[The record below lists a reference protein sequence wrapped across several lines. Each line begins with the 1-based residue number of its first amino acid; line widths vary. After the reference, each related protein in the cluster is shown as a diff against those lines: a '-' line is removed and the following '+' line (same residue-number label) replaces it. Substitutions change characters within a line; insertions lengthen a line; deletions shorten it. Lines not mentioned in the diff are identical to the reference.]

1 MKHQVKSALDALDMA
16 IDEAF
21 DKAAPYLRDLSH
33 SDLKRVIHAIEEG
46 HVNKQLIPWI
56 NDIAE
61 DNMTEED
68 IQDIKDAH
76 LEDSWR
82 NE

>member
-1 MKHQVKSALDALDMA
+1 MKLSIQSALEALDRA

-33 SDLKRVIHAIEEG
+33 SDLNRVIHEIEEG
-46 HVNKQLIPWI
+46 YVNKQLIIWI
-56 NDIAE
+56 KDIAE
-61 DNMTEED
+61 DNITEED

>member
-1 MKHQVKSALDALDMA
+1 MKLSIQSALEALDRA

-33 SDLKRVIHAIEEG
+33 SELKRVIHEIEEG
-46 HVNKQLIPWI
+46 HVNKQLILWI

>member
-1 MKHQVKSALDALDMA
+1 MKLSIQSALEALDRA

-33 SDLKRVIHAIEEG
+33 SELKRVIHEIEEG
-46 HVNKQLIPWI
+46 HVNKQLILWI

-68 IQDIKDAH
+68 IQDIKNAH

>member
-1 MKHQVKSALDALDMA
+1 MKLAARSALEALDRA

-33 SDLKRVIHAIEEG
+33 SELKRVIHEIEEG
-46 HVNKQLIPWI
+46 YVNKQLIPWI
-56 NDIAE
+56 KDIADE
-61 DNMTEED
+61 NMTEED

>member
-1 MKHQVKSALDALDMA
+1 MKYQVKSALEVLDRS

-33 SDLKRVIHAIEEG
+33 SDLKRVINAIEEG

-61 DNMTEED
+61 ENMTEED

>member
-1 MKHQVKSALDALDMA
+1 MKLATRSALEALDRA

-21 DKAAPYLRDLSH
+21 DKAAPYLKDLSH
-33 SDLKRVIHAIEEG
+33 SDLKRVIHEIEEG

-56 NDIAE
+56 KDIAE
-61 DNMTEED
+61 ENMTEKD